1 MNFMTLKKYAKRIPL
16 LKKMNMY
23 RVKYKILKSAL
34 KEIKRRDQRKAI
46 IYFGIPNHTNLGD
59 QAQTYCTF
67 NWLNKNYPGLEIYGF
82 HSGQVAMGLIP
93 RLQEYVLKDDIIF
106 IQSGYNTTDLYLLEE
121 NMHRE
126 VLRYFPNNRVV
137 IMPQTVFF
145 KDSNEENISRD
156 IYNNHRKMV
165 FFARDE
171 ISYKKSKDIFSQVPV
186 YLYPDIVT
194 SLIGNRKYS
203 LNRDGI
209 LLCVRHDKESILS
222 KLEIDNLVDD
232 LSELGYK
239 VTVSDTTIDMNLE
252 YLQSHRGEILE
263 NIFEEYSN
271 YQLVITDRYHGTI
284 FSLIAATP
292 VLVLGTSDHKLSS
305 GVKWFPE
312 EFTDYVSFSSSINDV
327 MDFVKKG
334 KFNTVNHELPPY
346 FSENYY
352 DKLKT
357 LLEDTWK
364 NENM

>member
-1 MNFMTLKKYAKRIPL
+1 MNLITLKKIVKRMPL
-16 LKKMNMY
+16 FNEINMCRVRYQVLKP
-23 RVKYKILKSAL
+23 AL
-34 KEIKRRDQRKAI
+34 DEIKRRDKHKAI
-46 IYFGIPNHTNLGD
+46 IYFGVPNHTNLGD

-67 NWLNKNYPGLEIYGF
+67 DWLNKNYHGLKIYAF
-82 HSGQVAMGLIP
+82 HSGQVAKGLIP
-93 RLQEYVLKDDIIF
+93 RLKEYVLEQDVIF

-126 VLRYFPNNRVV
+126 VLKCFPNNRVI

-145 KDSNEENISRD
+145 KDSNEEKISHD
-156 IYNNHRKMV
+156 IYNNHRKMI

-194 SLIGNRKYS
+194 SLIGKRKYS
-203 LNRDGI
+203 QVRDGI
-209 LLCVRHDKESILS
+209 MLCVRHDKESILS
-222 KLEIDNLVDD
+222 KLEIDNLVND

-239 VTVSDTTIDMNLE
+239 VTVSDTTIDMDLE
-252 YLQSHRGEILE
+252 YLQSHRGEVLE
-263 NIFEEYSN
+263 DVFEKYAN

-284 FSLIAATP
+284 FSLIAGTP

-305 GVKWFPE
+305 GVKWFPR

-327 MDFVKKG
+327 KDFVKKG
-334 KFNTVNHELPPY
+334 KFNTVNHDLPPY